1 MVRSKNKNRH
11 GNPKQSAGG
20 FASSHAALNR
30 SGLLAPSSGQI
41 GQLGALNASF
51 ERPSKAH
58 GAATAAQARAARG
71 GGKRQR
77 GGGGGVSGGG
87 ISKQGKKRSKGG
99 TQSGPSRQGVDP
111 RKAIKQ
117 ACALDDV
124 RGLLS
129 SALLPQALA
138 STPDLA
144 PSGKRHKLEEL
155 TGQVVGVLASHGKL
169 AEAAALLR
177 EPGVRI
183 GAGRLKDALLAVPQ
197 ARAPSPH
204 PTAARVT
211 GDGPLWRGALS
222 PDPRPRVTSP
232 PARPR
237 RRRPRPSRR
246 RRPRP
251 LCARRRRRWRA
262 RPSWHDS
269 AAAVRTAPGRPR
281 EPRTSSSLPRT
292 VQADSPAP
300 GLLVP
305 AQAASGSAMAAA
317 APCQLLAPP
326 LLAPPLLTR
335 PRGPW
340 RGSAAGAAGGG
351 GGSLGAGATSP

>member
-204 PTAARVT
+204 PTAALVT
-211 GDGPLWRGALS
+211 GR
-222 PDPRPRVTSP
+222 
-232 PARPR
+232 
-237 RRRPRPSRR
+237 
-246 RRPRP
+246 
-251 LCARRRRRWRA
+251 
-262 RPSWHDS
+262 S
-269 AAAVRTAPGRPR
+269 A
-281 EPRTSSSLPRT
+281 S
-292 VQADSPAP
+292 
-300 GLLVP
+300 
-305 AQAASGSAMAAA
+305 
-317 APCQLLAPP
+317 C
-326 LLAPPLLTR
+326 
-335 PRGPW
+335 
-340 RGSAAGAAGGG
+340 AGA
-351 GGSLGAGATSP
+351 